1 MNINCLFVGMYYIQ
15 KKVNMERLEV
25 IFLFWVSITF
35 QQGLATSWQDEN
47 FCVNFWTKDP
57 QSSLGS

>member
-1 MNINCLFVGMYYIQ
+1 MNINCLFVGMHYIQ

-35 QQGLATSWQDEN
+35 QQGLATSWQH
-47 FCVNFWTKDP
+47 F
-57 QSSLGS
+57 S

>member
-15 KKVNMERLEV
+15 KKVNMERLDV

-35 QQGLATSWQDEN
+35 QQGLATSWQH
-47 FCVNFWTKDP
+47 F
-57 QSSLGS
+57 S